1 MHGYCKEKLLV
12 NHFWELKGLVV
23 FLDILFII
31 SNLHLMLKFVQ
42 VFVHRSVKTSS
53 VTGVKLKEN
62 YELCNYISMFYYLQ
76 LYFKQSL
83 LPNQML
89 SL

>member
-1 MHGYCKEKLLV
+1 MHGYCGEKLLV

-31 SNLHLMLKFVQ
+31 SNLHLVLKFVQ
-42 VFVHRSVKTSS
+42 VFVHRSVETNSLA
-53 VTGVKLKEN
+53 GVKLKEN
-62 YELCNYISMFYYLQ
+62 YELCNYISIFYYLQ

-83 LPNQML
+83 LQNQIL

>member
-1 MHGYCKEKLLV
+1 MHGYCREKLLV
-12 NHFWELKGLVV
+12 NHFWEFKGLVV

-31 SNLHLMLKFVQ
+31 SNLHLVLKYVQ
-42 VFVHRSVKTSS
+42 VFVHRSVETNSLA
-53 VTGVKLKEN
+53 GVKLKEN